1 MGFKMLLHSLLLAV
15 YGFTSVFAAF
25 GFTKSGDNYVID
37 AGSSNALVFQVSST
51 SCDINSILY
60 RGTQLQYS
68 GKGSH
73 ISSGLGTATV
83 SVSQVTASGTSYIK
97 VTCVTSTLTQYMVV
111 KQAESN
117 IYMATYITAEP
128 SIGELRFIARLL
140 PSVLPNEYPY
150 GSASTTDGGTAI
162 EGSDVFLV
170 NGQTRSKFY
179 SSTRFIDENVH
190 CVNSDTIHA
199 CILTPQQESSSGGP
213 FFRDIDNNNAG
224 DSTNLYNYMNSGH
237 VQTEAFRTGLHGPYI
252 MSFSRD
258 GIPTLKSF
266 DTSFFSELSIQG
278 YVAASGRGT
287 VTGTASGVGS
297 SFTPVVHWY
306 NSAAQYWTKASSSG
320 SFTSPAMK
328 PGTYTMVLYQTEFK
342 VASQSVTVSAGKATT
357 SNIKSTLASHTS
369 LFKIGE
375 YDGQPTGFRNADKF
389 QRMHPSDSRM
399 SSWGPL
405 TYTVGS
411 SALTDFPMALFKSV
425 NDPVTI
431 KFTLSS
437 APSGTATLRIA
448 TTLSFA
454 GARPQAK
461 INSYTAAAPAAPT
474 KIDSRGVTRGAY
486 RGFGEVYDVSIP
498 AGTLT
503 SGSNTITI
511 SVISGSS
518 GDTFL
523 NPNFIFDTVELF
535 TG

>member
-1 MGFKMLLHSLLLAV
+1 MLTIPGA
-15 YGFTSVFAAF
+15 
-25 GFTKSGDNYVID
+25 
-37 AGSSNALVFQVSST
+37 
-51 SCDINSILY
+51 
-60 RGTQLQYS
+60 
-68 GKGSH
+68 
-73 ISSGLGTATV
+73 IS
-83 SVSQVTASGTSYIK
+83 
-97 VTCVTSTLTQYMVV
+97 
-111 KQAESN
+111 
-117 IYMATYITAEP
+117 
-128 SIGELRFIARLL
+128 
-140 PSVLPNEYPY
+140 
-150 GSASTTDGGTAI
+150 
-162 EGSDVFLV
+162 FLV

-213 FFRDIDNNNAG
+213 FFRDIDTNNAG

-237 VQTEAFRTGLHGPYI
+237 VQTEAFRTGLHGPYV
-252 MSFSRD
+252 MTFSRD
-258 GIPTLKSF
+258 GIPALKSI
-266 DTSFFSELSIQG
+266 DTSFFGELSIQG

-411 SALTDFPMALFKSV
+411 SALTDFPMALFKGV
-425 NDPVTI
+425 NDPATI

-498 AGTLT
+498 AGTLV

-511 SVISGSS
+511 SAISGSS

-523 NPNFIFDTVELF
+523 NPNFIFDAVELF

>member
-1 MGFKMLLHSLLLAV
+1 ME
-15 YGFTSVFAAF
+15 
-25 GFTKSGDNYVID
+25 
-37 AGSSNALVFQVSST
+37 
-51 SCDINSILY
+51 Y
-60 RGTQLQYS
+60 RYNVG
-68 GKGSH
+68 
-73 ISSGLGTATV
+73 
-83 SVSQVTASGTSYIK
+83 
-97 VTCVTSTLTQYMVV
+97 
-111 KQAESN
+111 
-117 IYMATYITAEP
+117 
-128 SIGELRFIARLL
+128 
-140 PSVLPNEYPY
+140 
-150 GSASTTDGGTAI
+150 
-162 EGSDVFLV
+162 
-170 NGQTRSKFY
+170 GQTRSKFY

-213 FFRDIDNNNAG
+213 FFRDIDSNNAG

-237 VQTEAFRTGLHGPYI
+237 VQTEAFRTGLHGPYV
-252 MSFSRD
+252 MTFSRD
-258 GIPTLKSF
+258 GIPALSSI
-266 DTSFFSELSIQG
+266 DTSFFSGLSVNG

-342 VASQSVTVSAGKATT
+342 VASSSVTVSAGKATT
-357 SNIKSTLASHTS
+357 ANIASGFSTSHTT
-369 LFKIGE
+369 LFKIGD

-389 QRMHPSDSRM
+389 LRMHPSDSRM

-454 GARPQAK
+454 GARPQAV
-461 INSYTAAAPAAPT
+461 INSYTGAAPAAPT

-498 AGTLT
+498 AGTLV

-511 SVISGSS
+511 STISGSS
-518 GDTFL
+518 GDTYL
-523 NPNFIFDTVELF
+523 EPNFIFDAVELF
-535 TG
+535 TA